1 MKDGTRPRVLLS
13 QKRSNVLKA
22 RAVKRGDLEN
32 VLQTGGYYFCYNASV
47 ASLKTTRLI
56 LSLPRGGDGGDEL
69 VLAVIHV
76 SYAFLQ
82 SNPYGGGKVKYTPWK
97 DALTGVMRAFRASGP
112 QYGGGSAPTRW
123 LDTLIEF
130 MASIGFESCYNEP
143 PVFIDRK
150 AGVIVAVDD
159 ATVYGKK
166 IHVVA
171 FLVALK
177 ARFVCKE
184 VEYLTKE
191 TTIDLLGVE
200 LSMAG
205 LLGGL
210 YTIVSMESY
219 TRTVLLS
226 LGV

>member
-1 MKDGTRPRVLLS
+1 MHKILLKVLL
-13 QKRSNVLKA
+13 QLFIIIV
-22 RAVKRGDLEN
+22 
-32 VLQTGGYYFCYNASV
+32 
-47 ASLKTTRLI
+47 RLWYQ
-56 LSLPRGGDGGDEL
+56 D
-69 VLAVIHV
+69 
-76 SYAFLQ
+76 
-82 SNPYGGGKVKYTPWK
+82 KYTY
-97 DALTGVMRAFRASGP
+97 RC
-112 QYGGGSAPTRW
+112 TRVGKQQ
-123 LDTLIEF
+123 T
-130 MASIGFESCYNEP
+130 
-143 PVFIDRK
+143 
-150 AGVIVAVDD
+150 VDD

-166 IHVVA
+166 IYVVA